1 MMRSSAAILLI
12 APIALIEIGIVI
24 VALYDLFRPERRVKG
39 GNKIVWA
46 VIIVIFNL
54 IGSLVYFVAGRE
66 ET

>member
-1 MMRSSAAILLI
+1 MRSSAAILLI